1 MFRSSQGFSSP
12 EETSLQAGEA
22 RLRWLRSTRQLDTM
36 SPKLRNRAAALAL
49 HLHSDREKAIAVHD
63 FVKNLPFGC
72 VPDYSALTASEV
84 LKQGHGDCFTKGM
97 LLVALLRALQV
108 PARLRFVSLPVSFLR
123 GIVEPEEST
132 IMHAMAEVLID
143 NHWFVTDSYVPDAL
157 LSAGA
162 RHKLLAEGRRMG
174 YSIHINGSEKWDGM
188 SDASAQCCLADAT
201 SLPVVDWGIADDP
214 ESFYADKS
222 HSELRRN
229 FATRLKWRLAAPMVN
244 KRVAAV
250 RASVL
255 SANKKPQ

>member
-1 MFRSSQGFSSP
+1 
-12 EETSLQAGEA
+12 
-22 RLRWLRSTRQLDTM
+22 M
-36 SPKLRNRAAALAL
+36 SPKLRNRANALAL
-49 HLHSDREKAIAVHD
+49 HMQTDREKAIAAHD
-63 FVKNLPFGC
+63 FVKALPFGC

-84 LKQGHGDCFTKGM
+84 LNQRHGDCFTKGM
-97 LLVALLRALQV
+97 LFVALLRALQV

-143 NHWFVTDSYVPDAL
+143 DHWFVTDSYVPDAL

-162 RHKLLAEGRRMG
+162 RRKLLAEGRRMG
-174 YSIHINGSEKWDGM
+174 YGIHINGSEKWDGM
-188 SDASAQCCLADAT
+188 SDASAQCCLADET

-214 ESFYADKS
+214 ESFYADES

-229 FATRLKWRLAAPMVN
+229 FVTRLKWRLASPMVN

-255 SANKKPQ
+255 PASKKQCDEA